1 MNNDELLKKISSLED
16 RIKELESQKKD
27 NLSMFGRSY
36 SQVGNSNS
44 DFLIKTKGQ
53 VKVQWGAKF
62 IDLIKD
68 GKINVDASFIFKAK
82 DVNSI
87 GIKDGI
93 YVLDDDSV
101 YIRIGGGEPINL
113 VGEVGNTFVSFLGQ
127 QETDS
132 EQKYT
137 ALTNIGFLYK
147 DLSQVNDTALKN
159 GIIYIES
166 EQKLYIVQDG
176 ELISFT
182 VDFPNPFTQQFIIAK
197 TDNSKG
203 ALLIK
208 GEGINNSVA
217 FENLFIY
224 NEFGNSYISSDGD
237 IYFKIGEEDKLIMN
251 SEGVTF
257 VDPAISSMFK
267 SEGATETSG
276 FRLYNKNGESTL
288 EIDNLILRK
297 SSQDSAG
304 SQQVYPIYWYSK
316 NNIIRKVESVTN
328 QDNPTE
334 VGYQVELV
342 YENQYQVG
350 DSLYTYVTIKGEN
363 HNSQVKLPFTVMS
376 LDTEYGN
383 TIYVQV
389 DQSSLDSSDLSSA
402 SVEDLLGG
410 LGGQATF
417 LVGSKETPGTILRR
431 SEKGVDLVESSNFEQ
446 DSDLKQI
453 QSRFG
458 ELTELGLFETNKG
471 EDVQIGGYGVY
482 SKQAYFEKA
491 AYTKGYNLPEDDD
504 SSKLASTEWVNK
516 KVASLNI
523 DADLTINENEDS
535 LDIAGYF
542 SRPEIQQLLQ
552 DQEVGTVVSYLGR
565 FGVIT
570 IAKSERDYTF
580 SAIVR
585 AVTDGQKWSHRSING
600 TYDSLTGT
608 WYGTSTFII
617 KDQFNPGYYWAK
629 ELKNSKPVSPE
640 YIGTTNTE
648 TVSKDVP
655 YILYTNDGK
664 TWKLI
669 DEYIAPNQDLVYFSA
684 SGSATCNLPNA
695 QAVPMGFIGIA
706 KADGTTQVNIGKS
719 NYATDTFDKDNPET
733 GDVRGEIPKATRELL
748 INTLKDAQPGV
759 IPSIPGLP
767 TSFFIRK
774 EDIGTIPENSIHKL
788 KSSEGGLDL
797 NTVFGDAKIE
807 VRNIIQALCRWTNQ
821 AGQKYNTTHPGTYKS
836 VGDIEFWKNDLN
848 IRALAGAILC
858 EIFQSVPNVSATEA
872 RDAVYSDTVG
882 FAQSWT
888 ASHWE
893 NFDFFQMTGVCE
905 SSFAKPTDD
914 ENNAKAGLKMD
925 NNISIVCGSAHIHGG
940 FHVTYRDYKWP
951 ESPDANYP
959 YLSATWAIDD
969 MSSVSGIYRLP
980 YPVDVSLDLV
990 FNSTDGNYKIQ
1001 GIVGKGLS
1009 VTAI

>member
-1 MNNDELLKKISSLED
+1 MADKIKL
-16 RIKELESQKKD
+16 
-27 NLSMFGRSY
+27 FGRSY
-36 SQVGNSNS
+36 NQIGSS
-44 DFLIKTKGQ
+44 DADMIIKTKGQ
-53 VKVQWGAKF
+53 LKLQYGNKF

-68 GKINVDASFIFKAK
+68 GKLNVNSEFIFKAK
-82 DVNSI
+82 SLDDITRN
-87 GIKDGI
+87 DGI
-93 YVLDDDSV
+93 YICEDGSIYLKVGDSV
-101 YIRIGGGEPINL
+101 INL
-113 VGEVGNTFVSFLGQ
+113 VGEVGTTYVAFLEE
-127 QETDS
+127 QETTPD
-132 EQKYT
+132 QKHQ
-137 ALTNIGFLYK
+137 ALVNIGFLHETL
-147 DLSQVNDTALKN
+147 DSVDSNSLRN
-159 GIIYIES
+159 GIIYVES
-166 EQKLYIVQDG
+166 EQKLYTIVDG
-176 ELISFT
+176 TVTEL
-182 VDFPNPFTQQFIIAK
+182 VVNFPIPFTSQFVVAK
-197 TDNSKG
+197 TSSEKG
-203 ALLIK
+203 AILIK
-208 GEGINNSVA
+208 GQGIENSLA
-217 FENLFIY
+217 FESMFVY
-224 NEFGNSYISSDGD
+224 VDGD
-237 IYFKIGEEDKLIMN
+237 NTNFDSDNNIIFRIGGTEVLSLSMIQALFSMP
-251 SEGVTF
+251 V
-257 VDPAISSMFK
+257 VSSMFK
-267 SEGATETSG
+267 SPEANSQTG
-276 FRLYNKNGESTL
+276 FRLYVEGGKSYL
-288 EIDNLILRK
+288 EVDNLIVRQSSDDSSSLRLF
-297 SSQDSAG
+297 
-304 SQQVYPIYWYSK
+304 PEYWLLK
-316 NNIIRKVESVTN
+316 NNIIKKASFTAIGEDQVSQNILSVELA
-328 QDNPTE
+328 QDNE
-334 VGYQVELV
+334 FV
-342 YENQYQVG
+342 VG
-350 DSLYTYVTIKGEN
+350 DIVVFYKKSEGKISLGMADVDVYDEDGNVIGTEQEEQFKEIETYSRVEAEVTEISDISITIKCF
-363 HNSQVKLPFTVMS
+363 S
-376 LDTEYGN
+376 D
-383 TIYVQV
+383 
-389 DQSSLDSSDLSSA
+389 DLSSDEIA
-402 SVEDLLGG
+402 ALSNQFIYLIKSQTDLPIRIKDNNIDIVEYSGENGALTPEVKTRVGKLDDL
-410 LGGQATF
+410 
-417 LVGSKETPGTILRR
+417 
-431 SEKGVDLVESSNFEQ
+431 N
-446 DSDLKQI
+446 
-453 QSRFG
+453 
-458 ELTELGLFETNKG
+458 LTTWNKG
-471 EDVQIGGYGVY
+471 ESEQVAGHGFY
-482 SKQAYFEKA
+482 SDNSAFKKA
-491 AYTKGYNLPEDDD
+491 QYTEEVDLPEDDD
-504 SSKLASTEWVNK
+504 SYKFASTHWVNK

-570 IAKSERDYTF
+570 IAKSERNYTF

-684 SGSATCNLPNA
+684 SGSAACKLPNA
-695 QAVPMGFIGIA
+695 QAVPMGFIGIV

-807 VRNIIQALCRWTNQ
+807 VRNIIQSLCRWTNQ

-872 RDAVYSDTVG
+872 RDAAYSDTVG
-882 FAQSWT
+882 FAQSWA

-914 ENNAKAGLKMD
+914 ENNAKAGLKMG

-959 YLSATWAIDD
+959 YLSAKWAIDD
-969 MSSVSGIYRLP
+969 MSSVSEIYRLP